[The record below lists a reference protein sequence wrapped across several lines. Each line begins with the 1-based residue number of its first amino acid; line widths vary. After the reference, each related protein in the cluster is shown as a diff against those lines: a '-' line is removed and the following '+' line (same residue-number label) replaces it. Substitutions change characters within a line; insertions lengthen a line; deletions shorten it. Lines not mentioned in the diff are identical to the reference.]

1 MNTNWNDPNF
11 QGFGGRQ
18 SPFGKRPPRPK
29 KEHKAIGT
37 PLSRTLI
44 NLAVT
49 LIFAAVY
56 FYVVLPPI
64 NLQAEEFYFFMLLCC
79 AVYCGCAVLTSG
91 FQGSGAKGYF
101 GFVKKQCRIPMIIAV
116 ALVAVAIVGGIV
128 GWQVIRAGSY
138 RDLLTVETGDFAT
151 EVEEI
156 SYDQIPMLDSDSA
169 ARLGSRKLGEL
180 ADMVSQFEI
189 LPSYAQINYQGRPV
203 RVASL
208 EYGDFFKWFLNT
220 KEGLPAYITV
230 DMVTQEADVV
240 RLSDLGLE
248 GMRYSPSEYFNR
260 DLNRFLRFHYPTYMF
275 SSAHLEINDEGE
287 PYWICPR
294 ETRTI
299 GLFGGADIIGAVL
312 LNACTG
318 EHVYYDVADIPTWVD
333 RVYTASLIVQQYDYY
348 GTYVNGFINSL
359 LGQKDVT
366 VTTENFNYLAM
377 DDDVYMYTGIPSAS
391 SDQSNIGFL
400 LSNQRTKETTYYPA
414 PGAIESSAQRSAEGV
429 VQDLGYT
436 ATFPLLLNIGG
447 QPTYFMSLKDS
458 SQLVKMYAMVN
469 VSQYQI
475 VAQGTTVAACE
486 SDYIAQLQQRGIPV
500 TSDTAQDILEKTTV
514 EGTVAEIRTAVLSG
528 DSWYYVR
535 LDGSETFYAM
545 AASTDRNVVILNVG
559 DKVTIQIS
567 PEDSENAII
576 NALSISTGAAP
587 DPVETPENTD
597 GENTAAPP
605 EDGA

>member
-1 MNTNWNDPNF
+1 MSDS
-11 QGFGGRQ
+11 QA
-18 SPFGKRPPRPK
+18 KRTMPRMLISLLITLV
-29 KEHKAIGT
+29 IGAVWFYVSL
-37 PLSRTLI
+37 PAI
-44 NLAVT
+44 NLHNTGFYSFVFVLLLVYILVFMIVLGVDT
-49 LIFAAVY
+49 GKQEIHLRDYLSFAKSQCKI
-56 FYVVLPPI
+56 VVI
-64 NLQAEEFYFFMLLCC
+64 AI
-79 AVYCGCAVLTSG
+79 AVL
-91 FQGSGAKGYF
+91 AVL
-101 GFVKKQCRIPMIIAV
+101 FV
-116 ALVAVAIVGGIV
+116 VGQILSAPIFRASSYHELL
-128 GWQVIRAGSY
+128 QV
-138 RDLLTVETGDFAT
+138 DTGDFAT
-151 EVEEI
+151 EIEPV
-156 SYDQIPMLDSDSA
+156 SYDDIPMLDEASA
-169 ARLGSRKLGEL
+169 SVLGDRKLGEL
-180 ADMVSQFEI
+180 SDMVSQFDV
-189 LPSYAQINYQGRPV
+189 SQDYAQINYKGRPV
-203 RVASL
+203 RVAAL

-275 SSAHLEINDEGE
+275 SAPHLEINDEGE

-299 GLFGGADIIGAVL
+299 GLFGGSDIIGAVM

-318 EHVYYDVADIPTWVD
+318 EHVYYDVADIPSWVD

-359 LGQKDVT
+359 IGQKDVT

-377 DDDVYMYTGIPSAS
+377 DDDVYMYTGITSAS

-486 SDYIAQLQQRGIPV
+486 SDYLTQLQTRGIEV
-500 TSDTAQDILEKTTV
+500 NTEGAHSALEQTAV
-514 EGTVAEIRTAVLSG
+514 EGVVAEIRTAVLNG

-535 LDGSETFYAM
+535 LDGSDTFYAM
-545 AASTDRNVVILNVG
+545 AAATDRNVVILNVG
-559 DKVTIQIS
+559 DQVTILVT
-567 PEDSENAII
+567 PGAEDAAII
-576 NALSISTGAAP
+576 NALSISTGKAKP
-587 DPVETPENTD
+587 DPVETDASTD
-597 GENTAAPP
+597 TGAAAEPAEP
-605 EDGA
+605 AEE

>member
-1 MNTNWNDPNF
+1 MSDS
-11 QGFGGRQ
+11 QA
-18 SPFGKRPPRPK
+18 KRTMPRMLISLLITLV
-29 KEHKAIGT
+29 IGAVWFYVSL
-37 PLSRTLI
+37 PAI
-44 NLAVT
+44 NLHNT
-49 LIFAAVY
+49 GFYSFAFVLLLVY
-56 FYVVLPPI
+56 ILVFMIVLGVDTGKQEIHLRDYLSFAKSQCKIVVI
-64 NLQAEEFYFFMLLCC
+64 AI
-79 AVYCGCAVLTSG
+79 AVL
-91 FQGSGAKGYF
+91 AVL
-101 GFVKKQCRIPMIIAV
+101 FV
-116 ALVAVAIVGGIV
+116 VGQILSAPIFRASSYHELL
-128 GWQVIRAGSY
+128 QV
-138 RDLLTVETGDFAT
+138 DTGDFAT
-151 EVEEI
+151 EIEPV
-156 SYDQIPMLDSDSA
+156 SYNEIPMLDEASA
-169 ARLGSRKLGEL
+169 SVLGDRKLGEL
-180 ADMVSQFEI
+180 SDMVSQFDV
-189 LPSYAQINYQGRPV
+189 SQDYAQINYKGRPV
-203 RVASL
+203 RVAAL

-275 SSAHLEINDEGE
+275 SAPHLEINDEGE

-299 GLFGGADIIGAVL
+299 GLFGGSDIIGAVM

-318 EHVYYDVADIPTWVD
+318 EHVYYDVADIPSWVD

-359 LGQKDVT
+359 IGQKDVT

-377 DDDVYMYTGIPSAS
+377 DDDVYMYTGITSAS

-486 SDYIAQLQQRGIPV
+486 SDYLTQLQTRGIEV
-500 TSDTAQDILEKTTV
+500 NTEGSHSALEQTAV
-514 EGTVAEIRTAVLSG
+514 EGVVAEIRTAVLNG

-535 LDGSETFYAM
+535 LDGSDTFYAM
-545 AASTDRNVVILNVG
+545 AAATDRNVVILNVG
-559 DKVTIQIS
+559 DQVTILVT
-567 PEDSENAII
+567 PGAEDAAII
-576 NALSISTGAAP
+576 NALSISTGKAKP
-587 DPVETPENTD
+587 DPVETDASTD
-597 GENTAAPP
+597 TGAAAEPAEP
-605 EDGA
+605 AEE

>member
-1 MNTNWNDPNF
+1 MSDS
-11 QGFGGRQ
+11 QA
-18 SPFGKRPPRPK
+18 KRTMPRMLISLLITL
-29 KEHKAIGT
+29 AIGGVWFYVSL
-37 PLSRTLI
+37 PAI
-44 NLAVT
+44 NLHNTGFYSFVFVLLLVYILVFMIVLGVDT
-49 LIFAAVY
+49 GKQEIHLKDYLSFAKSQCKI
-56 FYVVLPPI
+56 VVI
-64 NLQAEEFYFFMLLCC
+64 AI
-79 AVYCGCAVLTSG
+79 AVL
-91 FQGSGAKGYF
+91 AVL
-101 GFVKKQCRIPMIIAV
+101 FV
-116 ALVAVAIVGGIV
+116 VG
-128 GWQVIRAGSY
+128 QVLSSPIFRASSY
-138 RDLLTVETGDFAT
+138 HELLQVDTGDFAT
-151 EVEEI
+151 EIEPV
-156 SYDQIPMLDSDSA
+156 SYDEIPMLDEASA
-169 ARLGSRKLGEL
+169 SVLGDRKLGEL
-180 ADMVSQFEI
+180 SDMVSQFDV
-189 LPSYAQINYQGRPV
+189 STDYAQINYQGRPV
-203 RVASL
+203 RVAAL

-275 SSAHLEINDEGE
+275 SSPHLEINDEGE

-299 GLFGGADIIGAVL
+299 GLFGGSDIIGAVM

-318 EHVYYDVADIPTWVD
+318 EHVYYDVEDIPSWVD

-359 LGQKDVT
+359 IGQKDVT

-377 DDDVYMYTGIPSAS
+377 DDDVYMYTGITSAS

-414 PGAIESSAQRSAEGV
+414 PGAIESSAQRSAEGI

-486 SDYIAQLQQRGIPV
+486 SDYLTQLQSRGIEV
-500 TSDTAQDILEKTTV
+500 TTDGTNNALEEATV
-514 EGTVAEIRTAVLSG
+514 DGVVAEIRTAVLGG

-535 LDGSETFYAM
+535 LDGSDTFYAM
-545 AASTDRNVVILNVG
+545 AAATDRNVVILNVG
-559 DKVTIQIS
+559 DQVTIQVT
-567 PEDSENAII
+567 PGEEDAAIV
-576 NALSISTGAAP
+576 NALSISTGKAKP
-587 DPVETPENTD
+587 DPVETD
-597 GENTAAPP
+597 TANDTGGTTEPTEPA
-605 EDGA
+605 EE

>member
-1 MNTNWNDPNF
+1 MSDS
-11 QGFGGRQ
+11 QA
-18 SPFGKRPPRPK
+18 KRTMPRMLISLLITLV
-29 KEHKAIGT
+29 IGAVWFYVSL
-37 PLSRTLI
+37 PAI
-44 NLAVT
+44 NLHNTGFYSFVFVLLLVYILVFMIVLGVDT
-49 LIFAAVY
+49 GKQEIHLRDYLSFAKNQCKIVVIAIAAL
-56 FYVVLPPI
+56 VVL
-64 NLQAEEFYFFMLLCC
+64 F
-79 AVYCGCAVLTSG
+79 
-91 FQGSGAKGYF
+91 
-101 GFVKKQCRIPMIIAV
+101 
-116 ALVAVAIVGGIV
+116 IVGQILSAP
-128 GWQVIRAGSY
+128 IFRASSY
-138 RDLLTVETGDFAT
+138 HELLQVETGDFAT
-151 EVEEI
+151 DIKPV
-156 SYDQIPMLDSDSA
+156 SYDEIPMLDEESA
-169 ARLGSRKLGEL
+169 SVLGDRKLGEL
-180 ADMVSQFEI
+180 SDMVSQFDV
-189 LPSYAQINYQGRPV
+189 SQDYAQINYNGRPV

-275 SSAHLEINDEGE
+275 SSPHLEINDEGE

-299 GLFGGADIIGAVL
+299 GLFGGSDIIGAVM

-318 EHVYYDVADIPTWVD
+318 EHVYYDVEDIPSWVD

-377 DDDVYMYTGIPSAS
+377 DDDVYMYTGITSAS

-486 SDYIAQLQQRGIPV
+486 SDYLTKLQARGIEV
-500 TSDTAQDILEKTTV
+500 TTDGTNSALEETSV
-514 EGTVAEIRTAVLSG
+514 EGVVAEIRTAVLGG

-535 LDGSETFYAM
+535 LDGSNTFYAM
-545 AASTDRNVVILNVG
+545 AAASDRNVVILNVG
-559 DKVTIQIS
+559 DQVTIQITPS
-567 PEDSENAII
+567 EENAAIV
-576 NALSISTGAAP
+576 NALSISTGKAKP
-587 DPVETPENTD
+587 DPVETDNGNDTGGTTEPTEPA
-597 GENTAAPP
+597 E
-605 EDGA
+605 E